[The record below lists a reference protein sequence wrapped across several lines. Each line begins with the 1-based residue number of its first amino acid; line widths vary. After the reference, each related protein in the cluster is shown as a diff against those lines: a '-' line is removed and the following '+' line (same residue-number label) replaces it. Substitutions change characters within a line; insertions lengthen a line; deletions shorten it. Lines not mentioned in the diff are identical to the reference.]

1 MKLVN
6 AMDTISKM
14 MKPNTAFVLSLMLAM
29 SLSWI
34 EALASN
40 SFQKQV
46 SSASLTSAKKTLGGA
61 SKSSSV
67 LNASVDTSRST
78 YPPINGDHSRSS
90 DLLDSSYANGNAH
103 VNGNGNAEE
112 TKKFEPEIPCLYIAE
127 ANLPT
132 DIGHFRLRA
141 YRIDEHNEAAATREK
156 NEFLGTEP
164 CVIYCAESPP
174 GFLSGSLTD
183 GDGELMPE
191 EAVPVRIHDQ
201 CFTSEVF
208 GSQRCDCKQQLRMSL
223 EYLQRNGGAII
234 YLQQEGRGIGLANK
248 VAAYQLQD
256 AGMDT
261 VEANVHLGFPEDARQ
276 YGVVPSIMKEMG
288 ISSIQLMTNNP
299 RKVERLRKLGVDI
312 VGTLPMT
319 VKKVNKH
326 NRKYL
331 ETKMLRMNH
340 KNFGNIIDLDEKPLG
355 KGFMINGMPQMPPM
369 PDSNVNT
376 GDAAAAVAV
385 ASALM
390 PDESDDEEFQRG
402 AFASDNGY
410 CFGPQSVE
418 DAIEAI
424 AAGEIVCVVDDMNR
438 ENEGDFIM
446 AADMVTPEKMAE
458 FVRYTSGVLCV
469 AMEANRLDELKLPPM
484 VSNNE
489 DPKETAFAVT
499 VDGTKKHGITTGIS
513 AADRAKTIKLLATPG
528 TTADDFSRPGHIFPL
543 RAKTGGVL
551 ERNGHTE
558 ASIDL
563 PRLAGRHPSGVLC
576 EIVSEENPTEMARLP
591 ELKTF
596 CKRHGYVLTSI
607 VDIAQYRRDTED
619 ILE

>member
-112 TKKFEPEIPCLYIAE
+112 TKEFEPEIPCLYIAE

-208 GSQRCDCKQQLRMSL
+208 GSQR
-223 EYLQRNGGAII
+223 Y
-234 YLQQEGRGIGLANK
+234 
-248 VAAYQLQD
+248 
-256 AGMDT
+256 DT
-261 VEANVHLGFPEDARQ
+261 SCL
-276 YGVVPSIMKEMG
+276 
-288 ISSIQLMTNNP
+288 
-299 RKVERLRKLGVDI
+299 
-312 VGTLPMT
+312 
-319 VKKVNKH
+319 
-326 NRKYL
+326 
-331 ETKMLRMNH
+331 
-340 KNFGNIIDLDEKPLG
+340 
-355 KGFMINGMPQMPPM
+355 
-369 PDSNVNT
+369 
-376 GDAAAAVAV
+376 
-385 ASALM
+385 
-390 PDESDDEEFQRG
+390 
-402 AFASDNGY
+402 
-410 CFGPQSVE
+410 
-418 DAIEAI
+418 
-424 AAGEIVCVVDDMNR
+424 
-438 ENEGDFIM
+438 
-446 AADMVTPEKMAE
+446 
-458 FVRYTSGVLCV
+458 
-469 AMEANRLDELKLPPM
+469 
-484 VSNNE
+484 
-489 DPKETAFAVT
+489 FAVL
-499 VDGTKKHGITTGIS
+499 DFK
-513 AADRAKTIKLLATPG
+513 AKM
-528 TTADDFSRPGHIFPL
+528 DD
-543 RAKTGGVL
+543 
-551 ERNGHTE
+551 
-558 ASIDL
+558 
-563 PRLAGRHPSGVLC
+563 
-576 EIVSEENPTEMARLP
+576 
-591 ELKTF
+591 
-596 CKRHGYVLTSI
+596 
-607 VDIAQYRRDTED
+607 
-619 ILE
+619 